1 MSSHDRTAPESGP
14 ETGPETGPESGPE
27 TGPETVDAE
36 PDALDESPETGG
48 ASRRVSLHLRRARA
62 SRALITDASY
72 TPEQNRQSRER
83 QYAVLQGLRIPF
95 ILGAF
100 FAARSHLWVLAS
112 VLFVVSVPLPWIAVV
127 RGNAQGEVRDSR
139 VKNVYK
145 PAAARQR
152 MLAEQQRAALDAP
165 GSTARNSPAI
175 IDHDE

>member
-1 MSSHDRTAPESGP
+1 MSSHDRTA
-14 ETGPETGPESGPE
+14 PESGPE

-36 PDALDESPETGG
+36 PDALDGSPETGG
-48 ASRRVSLHLRRARA
+48 ASRRVSLHRRRARA

-112 VLFVVSVPLPWIAVV
+112 VLFVVSVPLPWLSLIHISEPT
-127 RGNAQGEVRDSR
+127 RP
-139 VKNVYK
+139 Y
-145 PAAARQR
+145 
-152 MLAEQQRAALDAP
+152 
-165 GSTARNSPAI
+165 
-175 IDHDE
+175 

>member
-1 MSSHDRTAPESGP
+1 MSSHDRTAPEP
-14 ETGPETGPESGPE
+14 GPES
-27 TGPETVDAE
+27 GPETVDAE
-36 PDALDESPETGG
+36 PHTLDGSPRPRG
-48 ASRRVSLHLRRARA
+48 ASQRVSLHWRRARA
-62 SRALITDASY
+62 SRVLITDASY

-100 FAARSHLWVLAS
+100 FAARSHQWVLAS

-127 RGNAQGEVRDSR
+127 RGNAQGEVRDNR
-139 VKNVYK
+139 EKNVYK
-145 PAAARQR
+145 PAAARQH

-165 GSTARNSPAI
+165 GATARNSPAI